1 MNLEIKRF
9 KKKPRKTHRFFYI
22 TDGAVNVNKQSV
34 FNSFSWFMNYLS
46 KRARPGI
53 SVLVC
58 VQVGKELPEMRQ
70 NEREI
75 KFTWVEDAVRMAGQ
89 LKGEP
94 TFEQGSLV
102 HFYTQGTRSWITV
115 FQVICWLDEA
125 CILDG
130 GRVRQIPSSYGI
142 GGETGY
148 AARENLKSINSYNMG
163 EGRTIR
169 VWFFYSCIPRP
180 SLVLPALSSSG
191 HQN

>member
-1 MNLEIKRF
+1 MDGGACWAAVHRVDRSRTRLSDFTFTFHFHALEKEMA
-9 KKKPRKTHRFFYI
+9 THSSVLAWRI
-22 TDGAVNVNKQSV
+22 PGTGEPGGLPSMGSHRVGHDWSGLAAVAV

-46 KRARPGI
+46 KRARSGI

-75 KFTWVEDAVRMAGQ
+75 KFIWVEDAVRMAGQ
-89 LKGEP
+89 LKREP

-115 FQVICWLDEA
+115 FWAICWLYEA

-130 GRVRQIPSSYGI
+130 GRVRQTPSS
-142 GGETGY
+142 
-148 AARENLKSINSYNMG
+148 
-163 EGRTIR
+163 
-169 VWFFYSCIPRP
+169 
-180 SLVLPALSSSG
+180 
-191 HQN
+191 